1 MKEYIFKVKN
11 FIIIMGFILFATPV
25 VAFAQTTGAAQG
37 ISGGTALN
45 WAGYVS
51 DTGTYTSISGSWVVP
66 TVTDISAN
74 GADATWIGIGGVLSH
89 DLIQTGTEAVPDTD
103 GGIDY
108 QAWYE
113 LLPSGSVTV
122 PLSVHAGDSMN
133 AMITKESNTNT
144 WLITLIDT
152 TTGKSYSTTVNYTS
166 SLSSAE
172 WIEEMPAGV
181 GTSISLD
188 DFGTIGFT
196 KGSTVMNGTSVS
208 IAGSD
213 AQALTM
219 ANAENQPLAVPSI
232 LGADGAS
239 FSVTRTDAA
248 SSAIGIGGSIGG
260 FGRTFVTNSSS
271 TSAGGYSTSSGYAGI
286 GTTTSV
292 TPTITVSYGYGSYNT
307 IRPRYRMARSYSIV
321 NDNGVISLVIN
332 DFSMF

>member
-166 SLSSAE
+166 SLSCS
-172 WIEEMPAGV
+172 M
-181 GTSISLD
+181 IS
-188 DFGTIGFT
+188 
-196 KGSTVMNGTSVS
+196 
-208 IAGSD
+208 
-213 AQALTM
+213 
-219 ANAENQPLAVPSI
+219 
-232 LGADGAS
+232 
-239 FSVTRTDAA
+239 
-248 SSAIGIGGSIGG
+248 
-260 FGRTFVTNSSS
+260 
-271 TSAGGYSTSSGYAGI
+271 
-286 GTTTSV
+286 
-292 TPTITVSYGYGSYNT
+292 
-307 IRPRYRMARSYSIV
+307 ARSASPKARP
-321 NDNGVISLVIN
+321 S
-332 DFSMF
+332 